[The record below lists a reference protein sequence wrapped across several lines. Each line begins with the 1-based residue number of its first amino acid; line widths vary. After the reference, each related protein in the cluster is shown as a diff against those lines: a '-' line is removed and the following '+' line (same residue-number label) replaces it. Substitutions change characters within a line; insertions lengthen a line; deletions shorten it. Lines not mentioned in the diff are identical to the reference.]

1 MPGAQCT
8 RSFMRA
14 EQFEYAHEYSQRRH
28 RNHPAFPTQWSCGF
42 LRTLPG
48 DRAFLPPSPARRV
61 GAVANLAPASG
72 RQDHTASPYA
82 SRPRS
87 SVALLASTA
96 SHPTFVT
103 IAIRPLARRG
113 SRDPTTF
120 SEKRKK
126 NIFHFGTGRPD
137 QIEPAREIRFCAHA
151 VVASREPPVRAA
163 VGKIEHITCPSGES
177 SGRTHR
183 RQRHPGFQ

>member
-8 RSFMRA
+8 RSFVRA
-14 EQFEYAHEYSQRRH
+14 EQFEYAHEYSQRTH

-103 IAIRPLARRG
+103 IAIRPSWQG
-113 SRDPTTF
+113 GI
-120 SEKRKK
+120 RKENHNFLK
-126 NIFHFGTGRPD
+126 TG
-137 QIEPAREIRFCAHA
+137 
-151 VVASREPPVRAA
+151 
-163 VGKIEHITCPSGES
+163 
-177 SGRTHR
+177 
-183 RQRHPGFQ
+183 